1 MTHMQTNHT
10 DDGDWFCH
18 ECDYQTNSYTHLKN
32 HIERTG
38 HASHI
43 IKPIML
49 SFNCKTCDESHSSKT
64 SLNKHIQMAH
74 TKHKPC
80 QKFQLNKCEWDGDCI
95 YKHVL
100 LKENEVACFTCG
112 QTYVSKTTLM
122 RHIKGE
128 HGNVVCRKFEK
139 NQCRF
144 NSTSCLFNHP
154 KEDTIN
160 KCNEK
165 QRDVRN
171 NTDQVFQNAPV
182 NHVPPDGKMP
192 NIATMLPMI
201 LTKIMPMIVNNIM
214 TQILQQ

>member
-1 MTHMQTNHT
+1 M
-10 DDGDWFCH
+10 
-18 ECDYQTNSYTHLKN
+18 
-32 HIERTG
+32 
-38 HASHI
+38 
-43 IKPIML
+43 
-49 SFNCKTCDESHSSKT
+49 
-64 SLNKHIQMAH
+64 
-74 TKHKPC
+74 
-80 QKFQLNKCEWDGDCI
+80 
-95 YKHVL
+95 
-100 LKENEVACFTCG
+100 
-112 QTYVSKTTLM
+112 
-122 RHIKGE
+122 
-128 HGNVVCRKFEK
+128 K
-139 NQCRF
+139 NQCKF

-160 KCNEK
+160 KCNEN